1 MTTFFKPFKAL
12 RPQSSKYAQKIIAPP
27 YDVMMPHEAK
37 ELAALSKE
45 SFVHVSRA
53 EVNLSADTNP
63 HSQIVYDHAAQALNK
78 LIEDKALIQE
88 EIESWYLIQIEDKTG
103 HSQIGFGGI
112 ASCHAY
118 EENKIARHELTRFDK
133 EEDRLNQ
140 IKTLGTQTGPVLLT
154 HRPSAILSEF
164 AENHIKNNKPFC
176 TAQTPHDGATHRL
189 WIINSQAEISII
201 STAFDKMEK
210 LWIADGHH
218 RSAAATRLAAE
229 LKHNQLAQW
238 FLAVSFPSDEMKL
251 LDYNR
256 LIVSLKDLSNDDFLN
271 KLTNDFHIQK
281 LEKPQRPQKE
291 GQMTLLLKNAA
302 YHLTFKHTKS
312 NDAVESLDV
321 AILENYVLKPILDI
335 TDIRSDNNI
344 HFAGGARG
352 ISYLEEKVNS
362 GQDACAFAMFP
373 TPITAVME
381 VANNNQI
388 MPPKSTWFEPKLA
401 DGLISHVLVD
411 ENI

>member
-1 MTTFFKPFKAL
+1 MTVLFKPFKAL
-12 RPQSSKYAQKIIAPP
+12 RPQNNEYAQKIIAPP

-37 ELAALSKE
+37 ELAALSAE

-53 EVNLSADTNP
+53 EVDFDSDINP
-63 HSQIVYDHAAQALNK
+63 HNQAVYDQAANALNK
-78 LIEDKALIQE
+78 LIYDGALVREKTECWYMIEIEDKA
-88 EIESWYLIQIEDKTG
+88 G
-103 HSQIGFGGI
+103 HKQTGFGGV

-118 EENKIARHELTRFDK
+118 QKNIIARHELTRFDK

-140 IKTLGTQTGPVLLT
+140 IKTLGAQTGPVLLT

-164 AENHIKNNKPFC
+164 AQNHKKNNKPFC
-176 TAQTPHDGATHRL
+176 TAKTPHDGAKHQL
-189 WIINSQAEISII
+189 WIIDNKEHIQLVSE
-201 STAFDKMEK
+201 AFHNMHK

-229 LKHNQLAQW
+229 LKHNPLAQW
-238 FLAVSFPSDEMKL
+238 FLAVSFPANEMKL

-256 LIVSLKDLSNDDFLN
+256 LIVSLKDISPDGFLN
-271 KLTNDFHIQK
+271 QIEQNFHIQK
-281 LEKPQRPQKE
+281 LEKPQKPQKE
-291 GQMTLLLKNAA
+291 GQMTLFLKNAA
-302 YHLTFKHTKS
+302 YHLTFKHNKS
-312 NDAVESLDV
+312 DDAVESLDV
-321 AILENYVLKPILDI
+321 AILENYILNPILGI
-335 TDIRSDNNI
+335 TDIRSDENI

-373 TPITAVME
+373 TPIAAVME
-381 VANNNQI
+381 VADNHQI

-401 DGLISHVLVD
+401 DGLISHILKD